1 MTPHLA
7 NPRSLKWDK
16 LSLTRLGGWLKKD
29 ETPSEKQYEQ
39 EHEDEKRP
47 SRRADVPFKFP
58 EEQRLANE
66 LSHAERR
73 AFSADRRSTGT
84 SHRNSSPPPKFA
96 LRCSAPDSLSPYASE
111 TNDSLLVPPGCG
123 PAGDFMNHDDAD
135 PHMDHGAPWFPRPP
149 LSTTGD
155 MSDDDDSCD
164 GVDDRIIKH
173 ELDTKWILNLSMHF
187 RDNSDRQKFFMT
199 YAEEPN
205 KWRRLT
211 ITIDYRN
218 TDPDSLE
225 ATLNSLHYQRD
236 KSERIYEAIRDS
248 LAEVQFFD
256 TVTNLRLETTD
267 GQLHVHVTEDV
278 NETIPYPPVS
288 SVAHLDCR
296 FYRDCDIHFESHLSG
311 FVYKVSVSGRV
322 YIKKEIPGPGSVD
335 EFLYEANALCQ
346 LKGSQSVIDFA
357 GLITDDAGERV
368 TGLLISYAD
377 KGALVD
383 MIYDGKATD
392 DMPWPRRER
401 WAKQIVRGLSEIH
414 ELGYVQGDFTVSNV
428 VIDAN
433 DDAKIIDINRRG
445 CPVGWE
451 PPELAKLIESGQ
463 RVGIYIGVK
472 SDLFQLGMVL
482 WALAEQQ
489 DEPER
494 EERPL
499 AFPMPSNP
507 PQYYQDVV
515 RACLGEDP
523 RDRIPAKEL
532 LLRFPET
539 HSLASR
545 PHTAARHSYTTHRP
559 DKEYIDPLTAVGH
572 EDIALH
578 RRSQERNHR
587 ASSANLSYADV
598 RPPTEYEAASS
609 GSYIVA
615 DAGLSAFEDR
625 NQFNNSPSM
634 RPGSSLSLDG
644 DSEHERDPPERHER
658 AWERIYEDGNTR
670 LVNNGA
676 LRLDHRAFSANA
688 VEQETVCLST
698 PRREPLDFLDRI
710 PNDNNHHH
718 AFFATDLA
726 GVGGIQDAEPPVPIP
741 PSSLD
746 LDSDAD
752 SFPLALSDR
761 YSREHDLVGLTRD
774 DLDEDPRRT
783 AHGGDSPRFFSP
795 PVHQDSGFHE
805 WDLGLGEV
813 PDLATH
819 DIHVDDEDDLLPFR
833 GRASTERERVLR
845 SYECFKPALE
855 KQEDGEKVDT
865 LLDRRE
871 SNSTMTP
878 GRHDAARDEKPDVCC
893 GAREGEDGDG
903 VQQKKESGMQGL
915 EAARAR

>member
-1 MTPHLA
+1 M
-7 NPRSLKWDK
+7 
-16 LSLTRLGGWLKKD
+16 
-29 ETPSEKQYEQ
+29 
-39 EHEDEKRP
+39 
-47 SRRADVPFKFP
+47 VPFKVQKD
-58 EEQRLANE
+58 QRIANE

-84 SHRNSSPPPKFA
+84 SHRSSSPPPKFA

-111 TNDSLLVPPGCG
+111 TNDSLVPTGRGPPG
-123 PAGDFMNHDDAD
+123 DSMDDDDAV
-135 PHMDHGAPWFPRPP
+135 PHHLDHGAPLYPRPP

-155 MSDDDDSCD
+155 MSDDDDGSCD
-164 GVDDRIIKH
+164 GVDERLIKH

-187 RDNSDRQKFFMT
+187 RDNSGRQKFFMT

-211 ITIDYRN
+211 ITVDYRN
-218 TDPDSLE
+218 TDPESLE

-296 FYRDCDIHFESHLSG
+296 FYRDRDVHFESHLSG
-311 FVYKVSVSGRV
+311 FVYKVSVSSRV

-383 MIYDGKATD
+383 LIYDGKATPE
-392 DMPWPRRER
+392 MSWPRRER

-428 VIDAN
+428 VVDAN

-499 AFPMPSNP
+499 ALPMPSGP
-507 PQYYQDVV
+507 PQYYQEVV
-515 RACLGEDP
+515 KAP
-523 RDRIPAKEL
+523 P
-532 LLRFPET
+532 
-539 HSLASR
+539 
-545 PHTAARHSYTTHRP
+545 TAARHSYATHRS

-572 EDIALH
+572 EDIAQC
-578 RRSQERNHR
+578 RRCQESERR
-587 ASSANLSYADV
+587 AHPSSSANLSYADV

-615 DAGLSAFEDR
+615 DAGLCGIAADR
-625 NQFNNSPSM
+625 SPFNDSPFT
-634 RPGSSLSLDG
+634 RPSSSLSLDG
-644 DSEHERDPPERHER
+644 DSEHERHDPSACPAAADATDRHER

-676 LRLDHRAFSANA
+676 LRLDHRGNA

-698 PRREPLDFLDRI
+698 
-710 PNDNNHHH
+710 
-718 AFFATDLA
+718 
-726 GVGGIQDAEPPVPIP
+726 
-741 PSSLD
+741 
-746 LDSDAD
+746 
-752 SFPLALSDR
+752 
-761 YSREHDLVGLTRD
+761 
-774 DLDEDPRRT
+774 
-783 AHGGDSPRFFSP
+783 
-795 PVHQDSGFHE
+795 
-805 WDLGLGEV
+805 
-813 PDLATH
+813 
-819 DIHVDDEDDLLPFR
+819 
-833 GRASTERERVLR
+833 
-845 SYECFKPALE
+845 
-855 KQEDGEKVDT
+855 
-865 LLDRRE
+865 
-871 SNSTMTP
+871 TP
-878 GRHDAARDEKPDVCC
+878 
-893 GAREGEDGDG
+893 
-903 VQQKKESGMQGL
+903 
-915 EAARAR
+915 

>member
-1 MTPHLA
+1 MAPQLA
-7 NPRSLKWDK
+7 NRSSLKWDR
-16 LSLTRLGGWLKKD
+16 LSLSRLGGWLKKD
-29 ETPSEKQYEQ
+29 ETALPLEPSEKLDQYDDDDDDD
-39 EHEDEKRP
+39 DEKYGDQKRP
-47 SRRADVPFKFP
+47 SRTTVPFKVQKD
-58 EEQRLANE
+58 QRIANE

-111 TNDSLLVPPGCG
+111 TNDSLAPTGRGPPG
-123 PAGDFMNHDDAD
+123 DSMDDDAA
-135 PHMDHGAPWFPRPP
+135 PHMDDGAPLHPRPP

-155 MSDDDDSCD
+155 MSDDDGSCD
-164 GVDDRIIKH
+164 GVDERVIKH

-205 KWRRLT
+205 RWRRLT
-211 ITIDYRN
+211 ITVDYRN

-256 TVTNLRLETTD
+256 TVTNLRLETTN

-288 SVAHLDCR
+288 SVTHLDCR
-296 FYRDCDIHFESHLSG
+296 FYRDCDVHFESHLSG
-311 FVYKVSVSGRV
+311 FVYKVSVSSRV

-383 MIYDGKATD
+383 LIYDGKATPE
-392 DMPWPRRER
+392 MSWPRRER

-414 ELGYVQGDFTVSNV
+414 ESGYVQGDFTVSNV
-428 VIDAN
+428 VVDAN

-451 PPELAKLIESGQ
+451 PPELATLIESGQ
-463 RVGIYIGVK
+463 RIGIYIGIK

-499 AFPMPSNP
+499 ALPMPSCP
-507 PQYYQDVV
+507 PQYYQEVV
-515 RACLGEDP
+515 KACLSDDP
-523 RDRIPAKEL
+523 RDRVPAKEL
-532 LLRFPET
+532 LLRFPDI
-539 HSLASR
+539 HPLASR
-545 PHTAARHSYTTHRP
+545 PPTAARHSYTTHRS

-572 EDIALH
+572 EDIAQY
-578 RRSQERNHR
+578 RRCQESDRRAHP

-615 DAGLSAFEDR
+615 DAGLCGITDR
-625 NQFNNSPSM
+625 SPFNYSPFT
-634 RPGSSLSLDG
+634 RPSSSLSLDG
-644 DSEHERDPPERHER
+644 DSEHDRHDPSTSADAPDRHER

-676 LRLDHRAFSANA
+676 LRLDHRGNA

-698 PRREPLDFLDRI
+698 TPR
-710 PNDNNHHH
+710 
-718 AFFATDLA
+718 
-726 GVGGIQDAEPPVPIP
+726 
-741 PSSLD
+741 
-746 LDSDAD
+746 
-752 SFPLALSDR
+752 
-761 YSREHDLVGLTRD
+761 
-774 DLDEDPRRT
+774 
-783 AHGGDSPRFFSP
+783 
-795 PVHQDSGFHE
+795 HE
-805 WDLGLGEV
+805 
-813 PDLATH
+813 
-819 DIHVDDEDDLLPFR
+819 
-833 GRASTERERVLR
+833 
-845 SYECFKPALE
+845 
-855 KQEDGEKVDT
+855 
-865 LLDRRE
+865 
-871 SNSTMTP
+871 
-878 GRHDAARDEKPDVCC
+878 
-893 GAREGEDGDG
+893 
-903 VQQKKESGMQGL
+903 
-915 EAARAR
+915 